1 MRFVRAL
8 QIAVSDTQTK
18 SAAVLMKQHRPPAL
32 RRQERMNPCFEMCG
46 GVLTSPIMQNEATK
60 YLCLQHRVEL
70 VKFSQLQTNR
80 TPADSHYAHMD
91 TGLVL
96 ATAWRRKDCECGM
109 KKIRA
114 KDILVGDCI
123 ATATRPRVERI
134 EHTEG
139 QVIVYTAERTF
150 RYTPMDGVGV
160 ERSPSPQQL
169 DRLATIGRTAKVEG
183 GR

>member
-46 GVLTSPIMQNEATK
+46 GVLTRPIMQNEATK

-80 TPADSHYAHMD
+80 APADSHYTHM
-91 TGLVL
+91 GIQ
-96 ATAWRRKDCECGM
+96 G
-109 KKIRA
+109 
-114 KDILVGDCI
+114 
-123 ATATRPRVERI
+123 
-134 EHTEG
+134 
-139 QVIVYTAERTF
+139 
-150 RYTPMDGVGV
+150 
-160 ERSPSPQQL
+160 
-169 DRLATIGRTAKVEG
+169 
-183 GR
+183 